1 MRKRKTAKAIYQY
14 EQQKFVPP
22 FLDIIAVCSWCGA
35 TVVRNQYGADEE
47 CFECGAELDWSVEE
61 KEEKK

>member
-22 FLDIIAVCSWCGA
+22 FLDIIAECSNCGA
-35 TVVRNQYGADEE
+35 TVVRNLYGKDEYCPE
-47 CFECGAELDWSVEE
+47 CDAELDWSVEE
-61 KEEKK
+61 